1 MFLLL
6 LASPLLAQRTGD
18 LGVFGG
24 VSYYLG
30 DLNPA
35 KPFLLP
41 KPAYGILYR
50 YNMNHRLSLQGHYMH
65 GKVEGSDASSKYNT
79 TRNLNFNSTIDEA
92 GVQFEVNFFE
102 YYIGSQIHWWTPYVF
117 GGTSVF
123 FFKPY
128 GNVGGTQ
135 VALQPLHT
143 EGQGTVEYPGRK
155 SYSLVALSVPFGI
168 GVKVSLSKYFGVG
181 AEWGMRKTT
190 TDYLDDVSKTYY
202 LNLANSPANASL
214 EEKASDPNL
223 THNDGMQRGDSKT
236 KDWYSFA
243 GLTLVVKI
251 RMLGQEHCLDHQREG
266 H

>member
-1 MFLLL
+1 MRKSSVLLVFLLL

-155 SYSLVALSVPFGI
+155 SYSLVALSVPFGVGI
-168 GVKVSLSKYFGVG
+168 KVSLSKYFKSI
-181 AEWGMRKTT
+181 E
-190 TDYLDDVSKTYY
+190 S
-202 LNLANSPANASL
+202 
-214 EEKASDPNL
+214 
-223 THNDGMQRGDSKT
+223 
-236 KDWYSFA
+236 
-243 GLTLVVKI
+243 
-251 RMLGQEHCLDHQREG
+251 
-266 H
+266 